1 MANPWEIS
9 VAQMAAP
16 SQTVQNSPAQITPE
30 QLEANKMAAAQENI
44 GASGMTFQRLAGAA
58 QGVQGLAQMASAYAG
73 YTQGKISA
81 DFLRLQADQVGIQ
94 AEQQANMLREKLFGS
109 ISNAMAGYGARG
121 VDVGSGSARTQA
133 ELALKE
139 GGQDLQQL
147 KRNAEM
153 EANILRAQAKVMS
166 AGSRSAMIGGML
178 SGVSNLAFGAAG
190 MMGGGK

>member
-30 QLEANKMAAAQENI
+30 QRAANKIEAAQQNI

-73 YTQGKISA
+73 YVQGKTQA

-94 AEQQANMLREKLFGS
+94 AEQRANMLREKLFGS
-109 ISNAMAGYGARG
+109 ISNAMAGYAARG

-133 ELALKE
+133 ELTLKE
-139 GGQDLQQL
+139 GGQDLQQI

-178 SGVSNLAFGAAG
+178 SGLSNVAFSAAG
-190 MMGGGK
+190 MMGGK

>member
-1 MANPWEIS
+1 
-9 VAQMAAP
+9 
-16 SQTVQNSPAQITPE
+16 
-30 QLEANKMAAAQENI
+30 MAAAQENI

-58 QGVQGLAQMASAYAG
+58 QGVQGLAQIASAYAG

-94 AEQQANMLREKLFGS
+94 AEQKANMLREKLFGS

-133 ELALKE
+133 ELTLKE

-190 MMGGGK
+190 MMGGK